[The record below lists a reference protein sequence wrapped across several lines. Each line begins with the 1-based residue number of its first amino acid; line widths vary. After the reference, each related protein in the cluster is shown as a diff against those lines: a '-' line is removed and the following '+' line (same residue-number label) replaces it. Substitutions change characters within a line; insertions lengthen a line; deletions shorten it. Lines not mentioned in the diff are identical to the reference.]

1 MIDLWYK
8 NAVLYCLD
16 VGTFADGNGDG
27 IGDFRGLADR
37 LPYLAGIGV
46 TCVWLLPFYPSPRRD
61 DGYDIQDYYNVDPR
75 YGTLGD
81 FVDFMRQADEFGIRV
96 IVDLVVNHTSDQH
109 PWFQAARTDPKSS
122 YRDWYIWSERKPAD
136 ASGGVVFP
144 GVQKTTWTFDRRA
157 RALLLPPLLR
167 FPARSQRGEPGRTRG
182 DRADHGLLAAAR
194 RHRVSD
200 RRRAVHHSRTRPGWA
215 RAGPKTTAG

>member
-1 MIDLWYK
+1 VIDLWYK

-27 IGDFRGLADR
+27 IGDLRGLADR

-46 TCVWLLPFYPSPRRD
+46 TCIWLLPFYPSPRRD
-61 DGYDIQDYYNVDPR
+61 DGYDIQDYDNVDPR

-96 IVDLVVNHTSDQH
+96 IVDLVVNHTSDAH

-122 YRDWYIWSERKPAD
+122 YRDWYVWFERRLG
-136 ASGGVVFP
+136 SLRRYVRLVSLMMFVGLI
-144 GVQKTTWTFDRRA
+144 TFATCQWPTYREEDSSSSLTSWLFWAQQRYSSRA
-157 RALLLPPLLR
+157 
-167 FPARSQRGEPGRTRG
+167 
-182 DRADHGLLAAAR
+182 
-194 RHRVSD
+194 
-200 RRRAVHHSRTRPGWA
+200 
-215 RAGPKTTAG
+215 